1 MVFVILKGIAL
12 GFVIA
17 TLVGPVFFALLQTS
31 IKHGHRQAIFMAL
44 GISLSDT
51 FYIFLTYFGLAQ
63 FSENPDFIKWMGL
76 GGGSILVI
84 TGLVALFRKAHRTEA
99 STEELTKKDRLRF
112 FVKGFVL
119 NFINPAVLMFWVG
132 AVGVISMQFEYEN
145 AKVALFFLSTILTV
159 FSTDILKIY
168 VATLLSRII
177 NDNVLNW
184 LNRIVGLAM
193 VIYGLVLFIDQ
204 LS

>member
-1 MVFVILKGIAL
+1 MIFVILKGVAL

-31 IKHGHRQAIFMAL
+31 IKQGHRQAVYMAL

-76 GGGSILVI
+76 GGGSILII
-84 TGLVALFRKAHRTEA
+84 TGLVALFKKAHRTEA
-99 STEELTKKDRLRF
+99 STEGLTKKDRLRF

-119 NFINPAVLMFWVG
+119 NFINPAVLIFWVG
-132 AVGVISMQFEYEN
+132 AVGVVSLQFEYVN
-145 AKVALFFLSTILTV
+145 AKVSLFFASTILTV
-159 FSTDILKIY
+159 FATDIVKIY

-193 VIYGLVLFIDQ
+193 VIYGLILFIDK
-204 LS
+204 L